1 MAIDPQRMAAIMQRL
16 QLANQGGDAPPAGP
30 PGGGM
35 MGAQGSAG
43 MPGNSTQSPPPPG
56 APPGTS
62 ETAVATRISGVVRI
76 AAQSGEHAEK
86 PPSEVF
92 IEGDVTMRPI
102 VTLVP
107 DPNAQGGPPPGMAPQ
122 GMPPGGMPPR

>member
-1 MAIDPQRMAAIMQRL
+1 MAIDPQKMAAIMQRV
-16 QLANQGGDAPPAGP
+16 QLAGGNASPAGP
-30 PGGGM
+30 DSGGM
-35 MGAQGSAG
+35 MAPQGGAG

-62 ETAVATRISGVVRI
+62 DTAVATRISGVVKI
-76 AAQSGEHAEK
+76 TAQSGEHAGK

-102 VTLVP
+102 VTMVP
-107 DPNAQGGPPPGMAPQ
+107 DPNAQGAPQ

>member
-1 MAIDPQRMAAIMQRL
+1 MAIDPQRMAAIMQRV
-16 QLANQGGDAPPAGP
+16 QLANQGGSP

-35 MGAQGSAG
+35 MAGQGEAG
-43 MPGNSTQSPPPPG
+43 MPENSTQSPPPPN

-62 ETAVATRISGVVRI
+62 KTAVATRISGVVRI
-76 AAQSGEHAEK
+76 TAQSGEHAGK

-92 IEGDVTMRPI
+92 MEGDVTMRPI

-107 DPNAQGGPPPGMAPQ
+107 DPNAQGAPMGAAPGMAPQ